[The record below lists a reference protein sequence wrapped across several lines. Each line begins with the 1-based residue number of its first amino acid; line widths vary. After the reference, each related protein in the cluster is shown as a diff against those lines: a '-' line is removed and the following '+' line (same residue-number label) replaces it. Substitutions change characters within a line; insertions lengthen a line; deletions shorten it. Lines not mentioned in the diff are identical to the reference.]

1 MKDLLLYKVS
11 ILFKPTCE
19 NKLAF
24 LFKIYSKYATKS
36 IEIRY
41 FCSKFKNKS
50 HYFNTFFKMSST
62 PLYEKEVSIQVER
75 RRAGVELIKIISD
88 LWYDKS
94 IELVLFRNQLIDKNV
109 NEIINLH
116 EYAGEFVGKAI
127 SIFDSV
133 AIAKVI
139 FELDLPPSKLDIGKL
154 SYEFRLENENYPDA
168 RHFVL
173 EKLKNAKNFEE
184 IQPKD
189 VVLYGFGRIGRLLA
203 RELMSKSGKG
213 NQLRLRAI
221 VTRDK
226 NDASSLEKRA
236 SLLRYDSIHGDFQ
249 GSVIADFENKALII
263 NGTTVH
269 VITAN
274 APEDIDYTQYGI
286 EKALIID
293 NTGAFTNKEA
303 LSRHLTSKGTEKVLL
318 TAPGKGIPNI
328 VHGVN
333 QNEYNPDEIAI
344 FSAASCTTNAITPIL
359 KAIEETLGV
368 VKGHLETI
376 HAYTNDQNLVD
387 NMHQKYRRG
396 RAAALNMVITE
407 TGAGA
412 AVAKALPSLEGK
424 LTSNAIRV
432 PVPNGSL
439 VVLNL
444 EVLKK
449 TSIDGINAIMK
460 KYALEGEL
468 VEQIKY
474 SLNNELVSSDIVGT
488 SAPAIYDSNATIVSN
503 DGQNI
508 VLYIWYD
515 NEFGYSH
522 QVIRLAKYI
531 AKVRRFTYY

>member
-1 MKDLLLYKVS
+1 M
-11 ILFKPTCE
+11 
-19 NKLAF
+19 N
-24 LFKIYSKYATKS
+24 
-36 IEIRY
+36 
-41 FCSKFKNKS
+41 N
-50 HYFNTFFKMSST
+50 N
-62 PLYEKEVSIQVER
+62 LYEKELSFQADR
-75 RRAGVELIKIISD
+75 RRAGVEFIKIISD

-94 IELVLFRNQLIDKNV
+94 IEMVLFRNQLIDKNV
-109 NEIINLH
+109 SDIINLH
-116 EYAGEFVGKAI
+116 EYAVAFVEKPI
-127 SIFDSV
+127 NIFDSV
-133 AIAKVI
+133 EIARAILS
-139 FELDLPPSKLDIGKL
+139 LDLPPSKLDIGKL
-154 SYEFRLENENYPDA
+154 TYEYHLENNKYNDA
-168 RHFVL
+168 KAFVVD
-173 EKLKNAKNFEE
+173 KLKNAKNIEN
-184 IQPKD
+184 IVPKD

-203 RELMSKSGKG
+203 RELMSKTGKG
-213 NQLRLRAI
+213 DQLRLRAI

-226 NDASSLEKRA
+226 NDATTLEKRA

-249 GSVIADFENKALII
+249 GSVVADVANNSLII

-269 VITAN
+269 IITAN
-274 APEDIDYTQYGI
+274 SPEEIDYTTYGI
-286 EKALIID
+286 NDALVID
-293 NTGAFTNKEA
+293 NTGAFTTEEA
-303 LSRHLTSKGTEKVLL
+303 LSRHLSSKGADKVLL
-318 TAPGKGIPNI
+318 TAPGKGMPNI

-333 QNEYNPDEIAI
+333 QNEYNPDEVNI

-359 KAIEETLGV
+359 KAVEDTLGV

-387 NMHQKYRRG
+387 NMHKKYRRG

-407 TGAGA
+407 TGAGS
-412 AVAKALPSLEGK
+412 AVAKALPSLAGK

-444 EVLKK
+444 EVNKQ
-449 TSIDGINAIMK
+449 TSVAEINAIMR

-488 SAPAIYDSNATIVSN
+488 SAPSIYDSNATIVSA
-503 DGQNI
+503 DGKNI

-515 NEFGYSH
+515 NEYGYSH

>member
-1 MKDLLLYKVS
+1 LKNNHEIVFVKHLKIILLHQIKKAQLYILKIFNVS
-11 ILFKPTCE
+11 DTI
-19 NKLAF
+19 
-24 LFKIYSKYATKS
+24 
-36 IEIRY
+36 
-41 FCSKFKNKS
+41 
-50 HYFNTFFKMSST
+50 
-62 PLYEKEVSIQVER
+62 LYEKEVSFQTDR
-75 RRAGVELIKIISD
+75 RKAGVEFIKIISD

-94 IELVLFRNQLIDKNV
+94 IEIVLFRNQLIDKNV
-109 NEIINLH
+109 SEIINLH
-116 EYAGEFVGKAI
+116 EYAGEFVGKPI

-133 AIAKVI
+133 EIAKAI
-139 FELDLPPSKLDIGKL
+139 LSLDLPPSKLDIGKL
-154 SYEFRLENENYPDA
+154 TYEFNLENSTYKNA
-168 RHFVL
+168 ASFVID
-173 EKLKNAKNFEE
+173 KLKDSKNTEE

-203 RELMSKSGKG
+203 RELASKTGKG

-226 NDASSLEKRA
+226 NDAVALEKRA
-236 SLLRYDSIHGDFQ
+236 SLLRYDSVHGDFM
-249 GSVIADFENKALII
+249 GSVIADAENNTLII

-269 VITAN
+269 VISAN
-274 APEDIDYTQYGI
+274 SPEEIDYTQYNI
-286 EKALIID
+286 ENALVID
-293 NTGAFTNKEA
+293 NTGAFTSQEA
-303 LSRHLTSKGTEKVLL
+303 LARHLTSKGVEKVLL
-318 TAPGKGIPNI
+318 TAPGKGVPNI
-328 VHGVN
+328 VYGVN
-333 QNEYNPDEIAI
+333 QNEYNPDEVNI

-359 KAIEETLGV
+359 KVVEDTLGV

-387 NMHQKYRRG
+387 NMHKKYRRG

-407 TGAGA
+407 TGAGT

-439 VVLNL
+439 VVLSL
-444 EVLKK
+444 EVAKA
-449 TSIDGINAIMK
+449 TSIADINAIMK

-474 SLNNELVSSDIVGT
+474 SLNNELVSSDIIGT
-488 SAPAIYDSNATIVSN
+488 SAPAIYDSNATIVSK
-503 DGQNI
+503 DGKNI